1 MTLKQGLAWAP
12 LSNPTVCSQAWPPI
26 CCLPLG
32 QSYPP
37 GLFVSL
43 YVKDIQA
50 PWGLQGS
57 RPACEEKTQ
66 FPPFL
71 TTPCSGPLNHF
82 AKKLSCL
89 CFSSSGKENS
99 DVACPRSRSQCRLLG
114 PVEGAIGEFRL
125 SGPGGS
131 HPEPTPFTLH
141 IRASTFLLAK
151 RGISCP
157 PRRGTVGVDEE
168 LMMWSRAGQAGSKC
182 STNRAGRGGQVEKPQ
197 PQQQLSLLTA
207 ALMGIPALPHV

>member
-99 DVACPRSRSQCRLLG
+99 DVACPRSFKPIYGINLDFSDLSYSASHLSKFLLT
-114 PVEGAIGEFRL
+114 
-125 SGPGGS
+125 
-131 HPEPTPFTLH
+131 TPFKLYTPDH
-141 IRASTFLLAK
+141 FL
-151 RGISCP
+151 SP
-157 PRRGTVGVDEE
+157 
-168 LMMWSRAGQAGSKC
+168 
-182 STNRAGRGGQVEKPQ
+182 
-197 PQQQLSLLTA
+197 SLTT
-207 ALMGIPALPHV
+207 